1 MQNLTTEQAVE
12 SIARTLDHGVSVE
25 DLDGDLI
32 AYSSHRASA
41 DPVRVNFLL
50 TKKVPEDVSA
60 WQLSH
65 GIATAVRPVVVGAN
79 ESLGMLGR
87 VCVPLL
93 VRGFR
98 VGYLWVL
105 QEPGEAPDSIL
116 AALPQ
121 VRPLMDGLAEELL
134 DTNTPESEARRRRE
148 TQFLAA
154 CTGDSAA
161 IEDVAGW
168 PEVGGREPWA
178 LGVVMER
185 IDDPDVAMAELA
197 DPEAAVLLQRVSA
210 LQATVGIR
218 PALFSAGAPQHAV
231 LLFRDLA
238 GRSEHQEVLQRYG
251 HEISL
256 RGGHPERPDML
267 GLSEPF
273 TDLRRLPAAYRE
285 ATTAVQAAS
294 VDPRVGQ
301 LVDYRDTGVYQ
312 FLAESRGLL
321 PTGSVHYRE
330 LAERDRN
337 GELLPVLELL
347 YDTDGSVADV
357 AAGLHL
363 HRSSVYN
370 RLAKVRSII
379 GADPLKGHTR
389 LELHLALKAA
399 RWSRRPRLTD

>member
-1 MQNLTTEQAVE
+1 MQKSSPEQAVE
-12 SIARTLDHGVSVE
+12 EIARALDHGVSVE

-32 AYSSHRASA
+32 AYSSHQASA

-50 TKKVPEDVSA
+50 TKKVPADVSA

-105 QEPGEAPDSIL
+105 QQPGEEADGIL
-116 AALPQ
+116 AALPA
-121 VRPLMDGLAEELL
+121 VRPLLDGLAAELL

-148 TQFLAA
+148 AQFLAA
-154 CTGDSAA
+154 CTGDNAA
-161 IEDVAGW
+161 VEDVAGW
-168 PEVGGREPWA
+168 PEVSGRAPWA
-178 LGVVMER
+178 VGVIMER

-231 LLFRDLA
+231 LLFRDMA
-238 GRSEHQEVLQRYG
+238 GRSEHAEVLQRYG
-251 HEISL
+251 TEISR

-273 TDLRRLPAAYRE
+273 ADLRRLPEAYRE

-294 VDPRVGQ
+294 VDPRIGP
-301 LVDYRDTGVYQ
+301 LADFRNTGVYQ
-312 FLAESRGLL
+312 LLAQARGLL
-321 PTGSVHYRE
+321 PTGSVRYQE
-330 LAERDRN
+330 LADRDPN
-337 GELLPVLELL
+337 GELLTVLELL
-347 YDTDGSVADV
+347 YDTDGSVAE
-357 AAGLHL
+357 AAASLHL

-370 RLAKVRSII
+370 RLAKVRSIV
-379 GADPLKGHTR
+379 GADPLKGSTR

-399 RWSRRPRLTD
+399 RWARRPRLSF